1 MYNTIDPNSTEEQDL
16 INRDFPTFNYDV
28 IDGVEYEIDVTKEPR
43 YDKNGTLING
53 NTSRIYNLTYNGKP
67 LDLKQEFLIATNN
80 YRAGGNSFP
89 WQGRQEIVYSSTDET
104 RDVLKNHI
112 EAAGKYEPTID
123 NNWKFKAIDTQAKV
137 FFTSHENGVNYLD
150 ENPAISTEKEVA
162 GTKLYKYNYDLAY
175 GLTTDEEV
183 PEQPEKPEVPG
194 EEAPEQPE
202 KPEVPGENETP
213 ELPGDTEEDKTEEDK
228 QEKPEN
234 SNEENSK
241 PENKPSS
248 PQTGDASM
256 IGYAAMGIGAVAGLF
271 AIRRRK

>member
-67 LDLKQEFLIATNN
+67 LDLKQEFLVATNN

-194 EEAPEQPE
+194 E
-202 KPEVPGENETP
+202 NETP